1 MLKLLLLFLK
11 RTKIKYEI
19 LTMIMLVFYGGID
32 VSQIELLFSTTLLI
46 IMLLIYYRFL
56 SHMRNKVYFLYSSHT
71 IRLLKRDVTK
81 AIVSLALII
90 ATFAYGINL
99 FLFQNKYLSLSIFFS
114 IIVFGVIGWYFP
126 LNIEKKE
133 THNPLVISTKE
144 MLSVTIINIIINL
157 FPILFLGIFI
167 GQSSGD
173 FLVTIGLLLF
183 SLTLLFQLVTLPV
196 EFNASNRAVAILEN
210 QQILTDDELG
220 AAKKV
225 LRAAALTYVA
235 AAIASFLNILRLVL
249 IFGGNRNN

>member
-1 MLKLLLLFLK
+1 L
-11 RTKIKYEI
+11 
-19 LTMIMLVFYGGID
+19 
-32 VSQIELLFSTTLLI
+32 
-46 IMLLIYYRFL
+46 
-56 SHMRNKVYFLYSSHT
+56 RN
-71 IRLLKRDVTK
+71 I
-81 AIVSLALII
+81 
-90 ATFAYGINL
+90 
-99 FLFQNKYLSLSIFFS
+99 
-114 IIVFGVIGWYFP
+114 
-126 LNIEKKE
+126 
-133 THNPLVISTKE
+133 
-144 MLSVTIINIIINL
+144 
-157 FPILFLGIFI
+157 PILFLGIFI